1 MQNYIPEF
9 NSVFVYL
16 QLKQQSVEIFKLHPQ
31 GISYYV
37 SGVIPCLPSVTPSL
51 IVKLNF
57 HYFSYPLLS
66 GSMCII
72 VFDLN
77 AVNFGLNGY
86 LCSKNH

>member
-16 QLKQQSVEIFKLHPQ
+16 QLKQQSVEIFKFHPQ
-31 GISYYV
+31 GICYDV
-37 SGVIPCLPSVTPSL
+37 SGVIACPPSVALNS
-51 IVKLNF
+51 IIKLNF
-57 HYFSYPLLS
+57 DYFSYPLLS